1 VLLVAL
7 IECLRRAFRPRQ
19 FGPTVLA
26 GLTFVAGIAIVVLPG
41 LVIKGILEGSWFATG
56 YEGPLFFWRQPRLLA
71 VGFSAEHGAFLWTP
85 VLLFA
90 VLGLF
95 LLVRRSP
102 QIGSIVLLTFAVFY
116 YTVAAYRSWHG
127 HSAYGSRFLVAV
139 TPLFVFGL
147 AAFVDTLC
155 GTHKRRWMAAS
166 VTMLTL
172 VLWNAGFMLQW
183 GTNLVPNRGPVDFR
197 VVARNQVTV
206 VPAAAWKFFNGYF
219 RQRDALIH
227 DLERGDLLE
236 RRNYDPKR

>member
-1 VLLVAL
+1 
-7 IECLRRAFRPRQ
+7 
-19 FGPTVLA
+19 
-26 GLTFVAGIAIVVLPG
+26 
-41 LVIKGILEGSWFATG
+41 
-56 YEGPLFFWRQPRLLA
+56 
-71 VGFSAEHGAFLWTP
+71 
-85 VLLFA
+85 
-90 VLGLF
+90 
-95 LLVRRSP
+95 
-102 QIGSIVLLTFAVFY
+102 
-116 YTVAAYRSWHG
+116 
-127 HSAYGSRFLVAV
+127 V
-139 TPLFVFGL
+139 TPLFVFGM
-147 AAFVDTLC
+147 AAFVDRRC
-155 GTHKRRWMAAS
+155 GTHKRRLMAAS